1 LPRQTLAQRL
11 SIDDRTVLWDA
22 IRFGALTFEQIARR
36 YHSIGQRQLPQLDWL
51 RRRGLLSK
59 RPDWL
64 SNTTFYVATPR
75 AARVLNSPL
84 TAITPKPLFL
94 LHDLTLVNL
103 ADWLVERNPG
113 ATWRTERE
121 LRAAPRLNPGWGR
134 PERPGHPPDGLL
146 IVDQQCIGIELE
158 FDFRDYA
165 KYARVCRWFAA
176 HIEYDGL
183 HWYVGSGLL
192 ERRIPLIV
200 AANALGPDLDI
211 RVFRIP
217 NEVEVLEWVR

>member
-1 LPRQTLAQRL
+1 MSHQTLAQRL
-11 SIDDRTVLWDA
+11 TIADRTVLWDA

-36 YHSIGQRQLPQLDWL
+36 YGLSGQRQLPRLDWL

-64 SNTTFYVATPR
+64 SNTSFYVATPR
-75 AARVLNSPL
+75 AARAIDSPL
-84 TAITPKPLFL
+84 AAISPKPLFL

-103 ADWLVERNPG
+103 ADWLLDRCPE
-113 ATWRTERE
+113 AEWRTERE

-134 PERPGHPPDGLL
+134 PERPGHPPDGLM
-146 IVDQQCIGIELE
+146 IVHQHCIGIELE
-158 FDFRDYA
+158 FDFRDHA
-165 KYARVCRWFAA
+165 KYAKVCRWFAS
-176 HIEYDGL
+176 HIEYDAL

-192 ERRIPLIV
+192 ERRIPQIV

-217 NEVEVLEWVR
+217 NEVEVLKWVR